1 VTKDG
6 RRFLVSAKRQQ
17 SSSAAPL
24 TVVVNWTAAVQK

>member
-6 RRFLVSAKRQQ
+6 QRFLVSAKPQQ

-24 TVVVNWTAAVQK
+24 TVVINWTAAIQK